1 MKYEMS
7 APKLMLLQY
16 NLVSGKQDLKE
27 IKQEME
33 NLIVT
38 IMNVCNNHEV
48 FEEGTEEQSVTTAKA
63 LLKDA
68 KDFYNKA
75 ILSRIS

>member
-1 MKYEMS
+1 MYEMS

-16 NLVSGKQDLKE
+16 NAGSGKQELGD
-27 IKQEME
+27 IKLEME

-38 IMNVCNNHEV
+38 IKNVSNNYQV
-48 FEEGTEEQSVTTAKA
+48 FEEGKERGKVETAKA

-68 KDFYNKA
+68 RDFCTEA
-75 ILSRIS
+75 ILSRM

>member
-1 MKYEMS
+1 MMYEMS

-16 NLVSGKQDLKE
+16 NAGSGKQELGDVKL
-27 IKQEME
+27 EME

-38 IMNVCNNHEV
+38 IKNVLNNYEV
-48 FEEGTEEQSVTTAKA
+48 FEEGKEKGKVETAKA

-68 KDFYNKA
+68 RDFYTEA
-75 ILSRIS
+75 ILSRM

>member
-1 MKYEMS
+1 MYEMS

-16 NLVSGKQDLKE
+16 NAGSGKQELGDVKL
-27 IKQEME
+27 EME

-38 IMNVCNNHEV
+38 IKNVCNNQEV
-48 FEEGTEEQSVTTAKA
+48 YEEGKEGEKVATAKA

-68 KDFYNKA
+68 KDFYTEA
-75 ILSRIS
+75 ILSRSS

>member
-1 MKYEMS
+1 MYEMS

-16 NLVSGKQDLKE
+16 NAGSGKQELGDVKL
-27 IKQEME
+27 EME

-38 IMNVCNNHEV
+38 IKNVCNNYQV
-48 FEEGTEEQSVTTAKA
+48 FEEGKESGKVETAKA

-68 KDFYNKA
+68 RDFYTEA
-75 ILSRIS
+75 ILSRM

>member
-1 MKYEMS
+1 MYEMS

-16 NLVSGKQDLKE
+16 NAGSGKQELGDVKL
-27 IKQEME
+27 EME

-38 IMNVCNNHEV
+38 VKNVFNNYQV
-48 FEEGTEEQSVTTAKA
+48 FEEGKERGKVETAKA

-68 KDFYNKA
+68 RDFYTEA
-75 ILSRIS
+75 ILSRM

>member
-1 MKYEMS
+1 MYEMS
-7 APKLMLLQY
+7 APKMMLLQY
-16 NLVSGKQDLKE
+16 NLGSGKQELKD
-27 IKQEME
+27 IKLEME

-38 IMNVCNNHEV
+38 IKNVCNNHEV
-48 FEEGTEEQSVTTAKA
+48 FEEGKEMEKVATAKA

-68 KDFYNKA
+68 KDFYTEA

>member
-1 MKYEMS
+1 MYEMS

-16 NLVSGKQDLKE
+16 NAGSGKQELGDLKL
-27 IKQEME
+27 EME

-38 IMNVCNNHEV
+38 IKNVFNNYQV
-48 FEEGTEEQSVTTAKA
+48 FEEGKERGKVETAKA

-68 KDFYNKA
+68 RDFYTEA
-75 ILSRIS
+75 ILSRM